1 MRGNPTV
8 NKVVAHTTTDNG
20 MAIEDRGSVSWTGLT
35 AKSLVL
41 LGIVII
47 SALISANY
55 IVTALLDGQDITG
68 ALIWGTVLP
77 FIPMLIISFII
88 FRMPKASMALS
99 IIYSICSGI
108 MLGMVSGIIDLFYPG
123 VALTA
128 ILGTMVVFAVTIVTH
143 RLLGARLS
151 NKFRRFFF
159 IALISFVI
167 LQFGVIIVSLFS
179 SSVASLWSSFGVQ
192 MACSAVCI
200 LLATFSLLIDIDNM
214 TRMVEGG
221 ADKSYEW
228 MAAFSLI
235 TTLVW
240 LYIEILELLARLAQR
255 NN

>member
-8 NKVVAHTTTDNG
+8 NKVVANTTSDNG
-20 MAIEDRGSVSWTGLT
+20 MYIDDRETVTWSGLT
-35 AKSLVL
+35 SKSLVL
-41 LGIVII
+41 LGVVII
-47 SALISANY
+47 SALLSANY
-55 IVTALLDGQDITG
+55 IVTALLDGQDITS

-77 FIPMLIISFII
+77 FIPMLIISFVI
-88 FRMPKASMALS
+88 FRVPKASMVLS
-99 IIYSICSGI
+99 IIYSICSGV

-151 NKFRRFFF
+151 SKFRRFVF

-179 SSVASLWSSFGVQ
+179 SSVASIWTNFGVQ

-214 TRMVEGG
+214 TMMVDGG

-228 MAAFSLI
+228 MASFSLI

-240 LYIEILELLARLAQR
+240 LYVEILELLARLASR
-255 NN
+255 RD

>member
-8 NKVVAHTTTDNG
+8 NKVVAHTTSDNG
-20 MAIEDRGSVSWTGLT
+20 MYIEDRETVTWSGLT
-35 AKSLVL
+35 SKSLVL
-41 LGIVII
+41 LGVVII
-47 SALISANY
+47 SALLSANY
-55 IVTALLDGQDITG
+55 IVTALLDGQDISS

-88 FRMPKASMALS
+88 FRVPKASMVLS
-99 IIYSICSGI
+99 IIYSICSGV

-143 RLLGARLS
+143 RLLGSRLS

-167 LQFGVIIVSLFS
+167 LQFGVVIVSLFS
-179 SSVASLWSSFGVQ
+179 SSVASIWTSFGVQ

-214 TRMVEGG
+214 TMMVDGG

-228 MAAFSLI
+228 MASFSLI

-240 LYIEILELLARLAQR
+240 LYIEILELIVRLANR
-255 NN
+255 RD

>member
-8 NKVVAHTTTDNG
+8 NKVVAHTTNDNG
-20 MAIEDRGSVSWTGLT
+20 ISIEDRGSVTWSGLT

-47 SALISANY
+47 SALLSANY
-55 IVTALLDGQDITG
+55 IVTALLEGQDITG

-77 FIPMLIISFII
+77 FIPMLIISFMI
-88 FRMPKASMALS
+88 FRMPKASMVLS
-99 IIYSICSGI
+99 IIYSICAGV
-108 MLGMVSGIIDLFYPG
+108 MLGMVSGIVDLFYPG

-143 RLLGARLS
+143 RLLGAKLS

-179 SSVASLWSSFGVQ
+179 SSVASIWTSFGVQ

-214 TRMVEGG
+214 TMMVEGG

-228 MAAFSLI
+228 MASFSLI